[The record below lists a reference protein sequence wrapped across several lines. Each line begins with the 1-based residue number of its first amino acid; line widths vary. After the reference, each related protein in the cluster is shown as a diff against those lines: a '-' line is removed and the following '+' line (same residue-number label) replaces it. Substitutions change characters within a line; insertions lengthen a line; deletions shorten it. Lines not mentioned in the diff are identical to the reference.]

1 MLYCTLVLFALSE
14 MEMLHIVKTRQCLV
28 PDAAARAGPA
38 SVLSRRLE
46 AGPRALTGLG
56 LISGLCI
63 SAAQSHT
70 HTPQGHHSININ
82 NADTRGVSLRGLH
95 CPPAAAHRSR
105 LPDVQV
111 VSTVHM
117 SPQALTPV
125 TQDRPQTRRR
135 PPRPPPQRPGAQ
147 AEAALGREE
156 HEGGDAG

>member
-1 MLYCTLVLFALSE
+1 MYSCSV
-14 MEMLHIVKTRQCLV
+14 CLV
-28 PDAAARAGPA
+28 RNGNVTHCQNKTMPGADAAARAGPA

-70 HTPQGHHSININ
+70 PQGHHSININ
-82 NADTRGVSLRGLH
+82 NADTRGVSLRGLR

-111 VSTVHM
+111 VSTF
-117 SPQALTPV
+117 PPDLTLTPV
-125 TQDRPQTRRR
+125 TQDRPQTWRR

-156 HEGGDAG
+156 HEGGDAGQ